1 MKKFIIKDPV
11 GIFVVDGECDVEV
24 SVPSHSNLDH
34 ILESFTLFLKAA
46 GYVVDGQYLQLLY
59 YDDLK

>member
-11 GIFVVDGECDVEV
+11 GVLVVQEECDVEV
-24 SVPSHSNLDH
+24 SVPSHSDLDH
-34 ILESFTLFLKAA
+34 ILESFTLFLKAS
-46 GYVVDGQYLQLLY
+46 GYVIDGQYLQLLY